1 MPMEYF
7 EQRERALLGD
17 RFDVLYAAPQETA
30 ERGVTVSALRSSP
43 EQFAAKADF
52 PLEASPFCKAAF
64 VVHQPD
70 DLKFRPGRHPYH
82 HAGVFYSQE
91 PSASSAAPLLGV
103 QPGMRVLDMCAA
115 PGGKSS
121 QLAAALQGRGVLVSN
136 EYVAARADILKS
148 NLERMGV
155 PNAVVLNEAPARIA
169 DALPEFF
176 DRVLV
181 DAPCSGEGM
190 FRKEPVA
197 RQQHCEAL
205 VKQCAELGAEILDCA
220 AAVLAPGGQLV
231 YSTCTFA
238 PEEDEEQVAAFL
250 QRHPEF
256 ILADALGNVDY
267 TFGSEGEANRTG
279 GLPLDVSKVRRIW
292 PCQGGEGHFI
302 ARLVKAGTPRALPA
316 PGTYTAEEELWL
328 AAAAEQSK
336 KQKGSKGGKPAKAPD
351 ARSARRENSRA
362 LREAV
367 QGRSTRSRDAGAGE
381 ATPAQ
386 SLAAWQEF
394 ARQYFPALA
403 DRPAVV
409 HGRSVLLPVPFP
421 QTGLHVL
428 RAGVFVGSVQKGRFV
443 PEHHLFTAFGALCT
457 NREALTLADRR
468 VTEYLS
474 GREIA
479 ADTAA
484 DGWCCVTVDGCP
496 MGGGKVSGGRVK
508 NHYPKALRL
517 L

>member
-238 PEEDEEQVAAFL
+238 PEEDEGQVAAFL

-256 ILADALGNVDY
+256 TLADALGNVDY

-292 PCQGGEGHFI
+292 PCQA
-302 ARLVKAGTPRALPA
+302 ARATLWPGSSKLALRAFCPQRASTLPKNSSGWQQRKLRAKRPRGRAASLPRPRMPAVPAARMPVPAGKRCRVKSAAAKHRQGRQVLPRALQHGTRL
-316 PGTYTAEEELWL
+316 PGSISRRWQTARLWCT
-328 AAAAEQSK
+328 AAVCCCRCRSRRRTCMCCGRAYLWAACR
-336 KQKGSKGGKPAKAPD
+336 KA
-351 ARSARRENSRA
+351 A
-362 LREAV
+362 LC
-367 QGRSTRSRDAGAGE
+367 RSTICLRH
-381 ATPAQ
+381 
-386 SLAAWQEF
+386 LAHSA
-394 ARQYFPALA
+394 
-403 DRPAVV
+403 
-409 HGRSVLLPVPFP
+409 
-421 QTGLHVL
+421 
-428 RAGVFVGSVQKGRFV
+428 
-443 PEHHLFTAFGALCT
+443 
-457 NREALTLADRR
+457 
-468 VTEYLS
+468 
-474 GREIA
+474 
-479 ADTAA
+479 
-484 DGWCCVTVDGCP
+484 
-496 MGGGKVSGGRVK
+496 
-508 NHYPKALRL
+508 
-517 L
+517 

>member
-1 MPMEYF
+1 MEYF

-155 PNAVVLNEAPARIA
+155 SNAVVLNETPARIA

-238 PEEDEEQVAAFL
+238 PEEDEGQVAAFL

-256 ILADALGNVDY
+256 TLADALGNVDY

-279 GLPLDVSKVRRIW
+279 GLPLDVSKVALSGRRG
-292 PCQGGEGHFI
+292 PLYGP
-302 ARLVKAGTPRALPA
+302 AR
-316 PGTYTAEEELWL
+316 
-328 AAAAEQSK
+328 QSWH
-336 KQKGSKGGKPAKAPD
+336 S
-351 ARSARRENSRA
+351 ARSARRGRVHCRRTA
-362 LREAV
+362 LAGSSGSCGQKGQGEGRQACQDPGCPQCPPRECPCLP
-367 QGRSTRSRDAGAGE
+367 GSGAG
-381 ATPAQ
+381 
-386 SLAAWQEF
+386 
-394 ARQYFPALA
+394 
-403 DRPAVV
+403 
-409 HGRSVLLPVPFP
+409 
-421 QTGLHVL
+421 
-428 RAGVFVGSVQKGRFV
+428 
-443 PEHHLFTAFGALCT
+443 
-457 NREALTLADRR
+457 
-468 VTEYLS
+468 
-474 GREIA
+474 
-479 ADTAA
+479 
-484 DGWCCVTVDGCP
+484 
-496 MGGGKVSGGRVK
+496 
-508 NHYPKALRL
+508 
-517 L
+517 

>member
-17 RFDVLYAAPQETA
+17 RFDVLYAAPQEMA

-238 PEEDEEQVAAFL
+238 PEEDEGQVAAFL

-256 ILADALGNVDY
+256 TLADALGNVDY
-267 TFGSEGEANRTG
+267 TFGSAGEANRTG

-292 PCQGGEGHFI
+292 PCQGGEGHFM
-302 ARLVKAGTPRALPA
+302 ARLVKAGTPRVLPA
-316 PGTYTAEEELWL
+316 EASTLPKNSSGWQQRKLRQKGQGEGRQACQDPDAAVPAARMPVPAGKRCRVTS
-328 AAAAEQSK
+328 AAAKHRQGR
-336 KQKGSKGGKPAKAPD
+336 QVLP
-351 ARSARRENSRA
+351 RA
-362 LREAV
+362 LQHGTRLPGSISRRWLTARLWCTAAV
-367 QGRSTRSRDAGAGE
+367 CCCRCRSRRRTCMCCGRAYLWAACRKAALCRSTICSRH
-381 ATPAQ
+381 
-386 SLAAWQEF
+386 LAHSA
-394 ARQYFPALA
+394 
-403 DRPAVV
+403 
-409 HGRSVLLPVPFP
+409 
-421 QTGLHVL
+421 
-428 RAGVFVGSVQKGRFV
+428 
-443 PEHHLFTAFGALCT
+443 
-457 NREALTLADRR
+457 
-468 VTEYLS
+468 
-474 GREIA
+474 
-479 ADTAA
+479 
-484 DGWCCVTVDGCP
+484 
-496 MGGGKVSGGRVK
+496 
-508 NHYPKALRL
+508 
-517 L
+517 

>member
-1 MPMEYF
+1 MKLPEPFLTRMR
-7 EQRERALLGD
+7 QMLGD
-17 RFDVLYAAPQETA
+17 EYEAFLNSYDQPAA
-30 ERGVTVSALRSSP
+30 RGLRLNLL
-43 EQFAAKADF
+43 KADPDLELPF
-52 PLEASPFCKAAF
+52 PTAPVEWCPTGRRYDGEL
-64 VVHQPD
+64 
-70 DLKFRPGRHPYH
+70 RPGLHPWH
-82 HAGVFYSQE
+82 DAGVYYIQE
-91 PSASSAAPLLGV
+91 PSAMAVAEIAAPR
-103 QPGMRVLDMCAA
+103 PGERVLDLCAA
-115 PGGKSS
+115 PGGKTSH
-121 QLAAALQGRGVLVSN
+121 LASLAGDGCLLISN
-136 EYVAARADILKS
+136 EIHPQRARILFR
-148 NLERMGV
+148 NVERMGIR
-155 PNAVVLNEAPARIA
+155 NAAVLNESPDRLAERFPG
-169 DALPEFF
+169 FF
-176 DRVLV
+176 DCIVV

-190 FRKEPVA
+190 FRKEAVA
-197 RQQHCEAL
+197 VTQHCEAL
-205 VKQCAELGAEILDCA
+205 VKQCAALGAQILDNA
-220 AAVLAPGGQLV
+220 AACLAPGGEMIF
-231 YSTCTFA
+231 STCTFA
-238 PEEDEEQVAAFL
+238 PEEDEGQVAAFL

-256 ILADALGNVDY
+256 TLADVFGNVDY
-267 TFGSEGEANRTG
+267 SFGSPGEANRTG
-279 GLPLDVSKVRRIW
+279 GLPLDVNKVRRIW

-302 ARLVKAGTPRALPA
+302 ARLVKAGTPRPLPA

-351 ARSARRENSRA
+351 ARSARRESNRA

-367 QGRSTRSRDAGAGE
+367 QGRSARSRDAGAGE

-409 HGRSVLLPVPFP
+409 HGGSVLLPVPFP

-457 NREALTLADRR
+457 NREALTLADPR